1 MIGIIIE
8 VLSNWQVIAAATL
21 FILILVLL
29 FSDKS
34 TVSFSKPRKPAR
46 KKKALTKKKKST
58 KDKQTEN
65 SPVHKDEPGK
75 LYVPDSTY
83 EILKKEGIMHSHDD
97 K

>member
-1 MIGIIIE
+1 MFEIIIE
-8 VLSNWQVIAAATL
+8 VLTDWQVIAAATL

-34 TVSFSKPRKPAR
+34 TVNFSKTRKAVR
-46 KKKALTKKKKST
+46 KKKKST